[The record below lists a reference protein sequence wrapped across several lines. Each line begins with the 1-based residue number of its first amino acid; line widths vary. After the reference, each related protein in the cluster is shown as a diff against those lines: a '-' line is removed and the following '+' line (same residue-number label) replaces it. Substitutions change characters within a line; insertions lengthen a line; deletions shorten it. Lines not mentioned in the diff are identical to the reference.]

1 MGVESVAC
9 LECDVREQLASLP
22 SIIARPWNGVRSGKA
37 ASTLPADLLV
47 QEAKFFPSQIYTI
60 FTAIESHPLQSRA
73 HPREPGTST

>member
-1 MGVESVAC
+1 MAC

-47 QEAKFFPSQIYTI
+47 QEAKYTI